1 MNSTTGKPSLWFEIR
16 RTLQLAAPVMIGLVA
31 GFGMNFVDTVMAGRL
46 PEKEVALAAL
56 ATGGALWSAGLMVVI
71 GLLMAVQPSVA
82 QLDGAGRQRDAAA
95 VTRQGLWLAL
105 GLALPFF
112 LLVYHGAAILRWLD
126 VDPAIVPV
134 ADGYLK
140 ALAFGAP
147 LMCAVMLQRFF
158 SEGTGHTR
166 PTMYIGV
173 AGVLLNIPFN
183 WVLMYGHLGFPA
195 LGATGC
201 GVATSLVISL
211 QALGFFLYLRRHRHY
226 RPYGLF
232 ERWDWADLA
241 ELRSLL
247 VIGLPIA
254 GTLFV
259 EGSLFMAASLLIGR
273 LGPTPTASH
282 LIAINFSALV
292 FMIPLGLG
300 SAVTTRVG
308 NALGRQDPEGA
319 RHAGLVGG
327 AIVLGTQTL
336 SAALMLTFPMAIVAI
351 YTNDATIAAL
361 AVSLLGLAAIFQLP
375 DGIQICMAGILRG
388 YKDTFVPML
397 VNILSY
403 WIVGLSLGYWLTFG
417 RGLGPAGMW
426 WGMIAGLSV
435 GAVLLTVRF
444 LWRSREAIRAGVS
457 AAPAPA
463 P

>member
-1 MNSTTGKPSLWFEIR
+1 MNTNTGKPSLWFEIR

-95 VTRQGLWLAL
+95 VARQGLWLAL
-105 GLALPFF
+105 GLAVPFF
-112 LLVYHGAAILRWLD
+112 LLVYHGAAILHALD
-126 VDPAIVPV
+126 VDPAIIPV
-134 ADGYLK
+134 ADGYLR

-147 LMCAVMLQRFF
+147 FMCAVMLQRFF

-166 PTMYIGV
+166 PTMYIGI
-173 AGVLLNIPFN
+173 AGVLLNIPLN

-201 GVATSLVISL
+201 GYATSLVILL
-211 QALGFFLYLRRHRHY
+211 QALGFFLYLQRHRHY
-226 RPYGLF
+226 TPYGLF
-232 ERWDWADLA
+232 DRWDWADLA

-308 NALGRQDPEGA
+308 NALGRGDPEGA

-336 SAALMLTFPMAIVAI
+336 SATFMLTFPMAIVAI

-403 WIVGLSLGYWLTFG
+403 WIVGLSLGYWLTFE
-417 RGLGPAGMW
+417 RELGPAGMW

-435 GAVLLTVRF
+435 GAVLLTARF
-444 LWRSREAIRAGVS
+444 LWRSREAIRTGVS
-457 AAPAPA
+457 GAPAPA